1 MKNLSSALT
10 TGDRKVVK
18 TLVGI
23 IAVCGMLATLTA
35 CSKDDVPESGGGV
48 SIYVNTDSIEDHKT
62 ITFSCQSFTIMQM
75 ARTRATM
82 SEVSMTDLWLFDYV
96 GGTLQQTIHQTA
108 TDTNFGT
115 PSVHADYGEHTF
127 YFVASRG
134 DTPSIDG
141 SVISWLKPSD
151 TFWGSLSLNI
161 QPSSATNNPVTL
173 HRVTTRLRITV
184 TDEVPDGLAKLCITP
199 ARWYYGLNI
208 LTGEAT
214 DERDTERSVSVPA
227 SYIGT
232 TGQLTMSVFGM
243 SPDAEWQ
250 TSVVVAAKT
259 ASDAVINSITLADVP
274 LKRNRIT
281 AYSGSLFA
289 ASRSIAISL
298 TDDWSDDYTA
308 TW

>member
-1 MKNLSSALT
+1 MRNLSSALT
-10 TGDRKVVK
+10 TGRNVVK
-18 TLVGI
+18 ILA
-23 IAVCGMLATLTA
+23 AVVAALCITALTA
-35 CSKDDVPESGGGV
+35 CSKDDVPDGGGSV

-62 ITFSCQSFTIMQM
+62 ITFSIQNFTMSAM

-82 SEVSMTDLWLFDYV
+82 SEVGMTDLWVFDYV
-96 GGTLQQTIHQTA
+96 GGTLLQTIHQTA

-151 TFWGSLSLNI
+151 TFWGSLSLNV

-173 HRVTTRLRITV
+173 HRVATRLRITV

-232 TGQLTMSVFGM
+232 TGQLTMSVFSM

-250 TSVVVAAKT
+250 TSVTVAAKT

-281 AYSGSLFA
+281 TYSGTLFA